1 MNPALLVL
9 TLNRH
14 DILYL
19 ICMIYSIFTFFTK
32 FNTQYNTVQYVML
45 FDVIIEPNNFTC
57 AIFVS
62 SNKHL

>member
-32 FNTQYNTVQYVML
+32 FNTQYITVCNA
-45 FDVIIEPNNFTC
+45 FRCN
-57 AIFVS
+57 
-62 SNKHL
+62 H